1 MKACLRNKTTEK
13 EVIVNI
19 NFHII
24 FFMYFQQVSKSK
36 AATKE
41 LGNSFSAQ
49 EFRIQ
54 RLLVTLMT
62 SYHPTEISPFKFKAY
77 PCE

>member
-1 MKACLRNKTTEK
+1 
-13 EVIVNI
+13 
-19 NFHII
+19 
-24 FFMYFQQVSKSK
+24 MYFQQVSKSK

-62 SYHPTEISPFKFKAY
+62 SYHPTELNSKHIHVNDLPFKHNESQF
-77 PCE
+77 PHL